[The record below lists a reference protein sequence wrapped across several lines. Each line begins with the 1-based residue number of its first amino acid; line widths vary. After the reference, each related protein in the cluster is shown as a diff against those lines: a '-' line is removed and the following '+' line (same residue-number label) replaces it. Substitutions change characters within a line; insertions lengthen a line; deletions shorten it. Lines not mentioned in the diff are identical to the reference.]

1 MRVVVQ
7 GVTELKFSEREAQSI
22 GGERRFPRKERVLKV
37 LLMEKPIIRLVT
49 CGSVDDGKSTLIG
62 RLLVETDSVPDD
74 TIDAAKSVRRSGSTI
89 RAGEIDFSL
98 LTDGLEAEREQGI
111 TIDVAYRS
119 MNLLNGRRL
128 IIADAPGHEQY
139 TRNMAVAASRSDIAL
154 VLIDATRGIRTQ
166 TLRHL
171 TICSLMGVTKIAV
184 VINKLD
190 GVGYSEQVYNQI
202 REGLVQTVERLEITS
217 LQFIPVSALAG
228 DNVVYSTGAM
238 PWYCGPTLLEYI
250 QEWDIQNAGENLPRL
265 NVQMISRAK
274 NFRGLAGTVVGGK
287 FSVGDEVAVLP
298 SKKTAKIS
306 QISTFGGDLLS
317 AEDGHAVTLVLEP
330 EVDATRGDIV
340 ELSTKSSTPADRFA
354 TTLVWLGEADLI
366 HSKSYFLIS
375 GSTQVPAI
383 VTNVKYVL
391 NINNGEHDAARVLK
405 TNEIGV
411 VELATDAP
419 IGLISYGQNRFK
431 GNFILVDRGT
441 MNTVGAGMVTHAL
454 RRSANISEHHYE
466 LDREARAKQK
476 NQRAKVVWLTGLSG
490 SGKSSIANALEKKL
504 FSLGMHSYVLDGDN
518 MRLGLNKDLGF
529 TREDRAENV
538 RRVSEVAHVLYDA
551 GLITIVALVSPYAA
565 DRSQARAL
573 FPESDFA
580 EVWVNTPTEV
590 CAQRDP
596 KRLYIK
602 AASGEL
608 PNLTGVGQEYQAPEE
623 PILTLDGTV
632 ELDLNVKILVD
643 RIFGS

>member
-1 MRVVVQ
+1 
-7 GVTELKFSEREAQSI
+7 
-22 GGERRFPRKERVLKV
+22 
-37 LLMEKPIIRLVT
+37 MEKPIIRLVT

-74 TIDAAKSVRRSGSTI
+74 TVDAAKSVRRSGSTI
-89 RAGEIDFSL
+89 KAGEIDFSL

-139 TRNMAVAASRSDIAL
+139 TRNMAVAASRADIAL
-154 VLIDATRGIRTQ
+154 VLVDATRGIRTQ

-190 GVGYSEQVYNQI
+190 GVDYSEQVFVGIQ
-202 REGLVQTVERLEITS
+202 EGLKETIERLEITNI
-217 LQFIPVSALAG
+217 QFVPVSALAG
-228 DNVVYSTGAM
+228 DNVVFGTDNM
-238 PWYCGPTLLEYI
+238 PWYQGLTLLEYV
-250 QEWDIQNAGENLPRL
+250 QEWDVQVVGENMPRL
-265 NVQMISRAK
+265 NVQMISRAE
-274 NFRGLAGTVVGGK
+274 NFRGLAGTIVGGK
-287 FSVGDEVAVLP
+287 FAVGDEVSVLP
-298 SKKTAKIS
+298 SKKSAKIS
-306 QISTFGGDLLS
+306 KISTFDGDLQS
-317 AEDGHAVTLVLEP
+317 AEDGKAVTLVLEP
-330 EVDATRGDIV
+330 DVDATRGDVI
-340 ELSTKSSTPADRFA
+340 ELSTKATSPADRFA
-354 TTLVWLGEADLI
+354 ATVVWLGESHLI

-383 VTNVKYVL
+383 VTNIRHVL
-391 NINNGEHDAARVLK
+391 NINNGEQDAARVLK

-419 IGLISYGQNRFK
+419 IALTPYKQNRFK
-431 GNFILVDRGT
+431 GNFILVDRAT

-466 LDREARAKQK
+466 IDREARAAQK
-476 NQRAKVVWLTGLSG
+476 NQRSRVIWLTGLSG
-490 SGKSSIANALEKKL
+490 SGKSTIANTLEKKL
-504 FSLGMHSYVLDGDN
+504 FSLGMHAYVLDGDN

-538 RRVSEVAHVLYDA
+538 RRVSEVAHNLYDA
-551 GLITIVALVSPYAA
+551 GLITIVALVSPYAE
-565 DRSQARAL
+565 DRAQAKAL
-573 FPESDFA
+573 FPECDFA
-580 EVWVNTPTEV
+580 EVWVKTPAEV
-590 CAQRDP
+590 CAERDP
-596 KRLYIK
+596 KGLYKK

-608 PNLTGVGQEYQAPEE
+608 PNLTGVGQEYEAPAEAD
-623 PILTLDGTV
+623 LVLDGTL
-632 ELDLNVKILVD
+632 ELDANLERILSSL
-643 RIFGS
+643 FPESS

>member
-1 MRVVVQ
+1 
-7 GVTELKFSEREAQSI
+7 
-22 GGERRFPRKERVLKV
+22 
-37 LLMEKPIIRLVT
+37 MEKPIIRLVT

-74 TIDAAKSVRRSGSTI
+74 TVDAAKSVRRSGSTI
-89 RAGEIDFSL
+89 KAGEIDFSL

-154 VLIDATRGIRTQ
+154 VLVDATRGIRAQ

-190 GVGYSEQVYNQI
+190 GVDYREQVYKEIQ
-202 REGLVQTVERLEITS
+202 EGLKETIERLGITKI
-217 LQFIPVSALAG
+217 QFVPVSALAG
-228 DNVVYSTGAM
+228 DNVVYGTENM
-238 PWYCGPTLLEYI
+238 PWYDGPTLLEYI
-250 QEWDIQNAGENLPRL
+250 QEWEVEDAGEHLPRL
-265 NVQMISRAK
+265 NVQMISRSE
-274 NFRGLAGTVVGGK
+274 NFRGLAGTVVGGE
-287 FSVGDEVAVLP
+287 FSLGDEVAVLP

-306 QISTFGGDLLS
+306 QITTF
-317 AEDGHAVTLVLEP
+317 DGNLQQAVDGKAVTIVLEP
-330 EVDATRGDIV
+330 DVDATRGDVI
-340 ELSTKSSTPADRFA
+340 ELAANASLPADRFA
-354 TTLVWLGEADLI
+354 ATLVWLGETDLI

-383 VTNVKYVL
+383 VTNIRHVL

-405 TNEIGV
+405 ANEIGV

-419 IGLISYGQNRFK
+419 IALTPYKQNRFK
-431 GNFILVDRGT
+431 GNFILVDRAT

-454 RRSANISEHHYE
+454 RRSSNISEHHYE
-466 LDREARAKQK
+466 IDRDARAAQK
-476 NQRAKVVWLTGLSG
+476 NQKAKVIWLTGLSG
-490 SGKSSIANALEKKL
+490 SGKSTIANALEKNL
-504 FSLGMHSYVLDGDN
+504 FSLGMHAYVLDGDN

-538 RRVSEVAHVLYDA
+538 RRVSEVAHSLYDA
-551 GLITIVALVSPYAA
+551 GLLAIVALVSPYGE
-565 DRSQARAL
+565 DRAQAKAL
-573 FPESDFA
+573 FPDGDFV
-580 EVWVNTPTEV
+580 EVWVKTPAET
-590 CAQRDP
+590 CAERDP
-596 KRLYIK
+596 KGLYKK
-602 AASGEL
+602 AAAGEL
-608 PNLTGVGQEYQAPEE
+608 PNLTGVGQEYENPESAD
-623 PILTLDGTV
+623 LVLDGTAPV
-632 ELDLNVKILVD
+632 EDNLGLLLKK
-643 RIFGS
+643 FF

>member
-1 MRVVVQ
+1 
-7 GVTELKFSEREAQSI
+7 
-22 GGERRFPRKERVLKV
+22 
-37 LLMEKPIIRLVT
+37 MEKPIIRLVT

-89 RAGEIDFSL
+89 KAGEIDFSL

-154 VLIDATRGIRTQ
+154 VLVDATRGIRTQ

-184 VINKLD
+184 VVNKLD
-190 GVGYSEQVYNQI
+190 GVDYSEQVFNQI
-202 REGLVQTVERLEITS
+202 KGGLKETIERLEIKNID
-217 LQFIPVSALAG
+217 FVPVSALAG
-228 DNVVYSTGAM
+228 DNVVYPTKNM
-238 PWYCGPTLLEYI
+238 PWYSGPTLLDYI
-250 QEWDIQNAGENLPRL
+250 QEWELEDSGENLPRL
-265 NVQMISRAK
+265 GVQMISRAE
-274 NFRGLAGTVVGGK
+274 NFRGVAGSVVGGS
-287 FSVGDEVAVLP
+287 FAVGDEVAVLP
-298 SKKTAKIS
+298 SKRTAKIG
-306 QISTFGGDLLS
+306 QISTFAGDLQS
-317 AEDGHAVTLVLEP
+317 AEDGQAVTLVLEP
-330 EVDATRGDIV
+330 DVDATRGDVI
-340 ELSTKSSTPADRFA
+340 ELASKASSPADRFA
-354 TTLVWLGEADLI
+354 ATVVWLGETDLI

-383 VTNVKYVL
+383 VTNIRHVL

-419 IGLISYGQNRFK
+419 IALVPYKQNRFK
-431 GNFILVDRGT
+431 GNFILVDRST
-441 MNTVGAGMVTHAL
+441 MNTVGAGMVTHTL
-454 RRSANISEHHYE
+454 RRSDNISEQPYE
-466 LDREARAKQK
+466 IDREARATQK
-476 NQRAKVVWLTGLSG
+476 NQKAQVIWLTGLSG
-490 SGKSSIANALEKKL
+490 SGKSTVANALEKRL

-538 RRVSEVAHVLYDA
+538 RRVSEVAYNLYNA
-551 GLITIVALVSPYAA
+551 GLITIVALVSPYAE
-565 DRSQARAL
+565 DRAQAKTL
-573 FPESDFA
+573 FPEGDFA
-580 EVWVNTPTEV
+580 EVWVKTSAEL
-590 CAQRDP
+590 CAERDP
-596 KRLYIK
+596 KGLYKK
-602 AASGEL
+602 AAAGEL
-608 PNLTGVGQEYQAPEE
+608 PNLTGVGQDYEAPESTE
-623 PILTLDGTV
+623 LVLDGARPVEESV
-632 ELDLNVKILVD
+632 ELLIGK
-643 RIFGS
+643 FFS

>member
-1 MRVVVQ
+1 
-7 GVTELKFSEREAQSI
+7 
-22 GGERRFPRKERVLKV
+22 
-37 LLMEKPIIRLVT
+37 MEKPIIRLVT

-74 TIDAAKSVRRSGSTI
+74 TVDAAKSVRRSGSTI
-89 RAGEIDFSL
+89 KAGEIDFSL

-139 TRNMAVAASRSDIAL
+139 TRNMAVAASRADIAL
-154 VLIDATRGIRTQ
+154 VLVDATRGIRTQ

-190 GVGYSEQVYNQI
+190 GVDYSEKVFNEIQ
-202 REGLVQTVERLEITS
+202 EGLKETIERLEITNI
-217 LQFIPVSALAG
+217 QFVPVSALAG
-228 DNVVYSTGAM
+228 DNVVYETENM
-238 PWYCGPTLLEYI
+238 PWYQGPTLLEYI
-250 QEWDIQNAGENLPRL
+250 QEWDVEDSGENLPRL
-265 NVQMISRAK
+265 NVQMISRAE
-274 NFRGLAGTVVGGK
+274 NFRGVAGSIVGGS
-287 FSVGDEVAVLP
+287 FAVGDEVAVLP
-298 SKKTAKIS
+298 SKKTAKIGR
-306 QISTFGGDLLS
+306 ISTFDGNLHS
-317 AEDGHAVTLVLEP
+317 ADDGKAVTLVLEP
-330 EVDATRGDIV
+330 DVDATRGDVI
-340 ELSTKSSTPADRFA
+340 ELAAKASSPADRFA
-354 TTLVWLGEADLI
+354 ATVVWLGETDLI

-383 VTNVKYVL
+383 VTNIRHVL

-419 IGLISYGQNRFK
+419 IALVPYKQNRFK
-431 GNFILVDRGT
+431 GNFILVDRAT

-466 LDREARAKQK
+466 IDREARAAQK
-476 NQRAKVVWLTGLSG
+476 SQKAKVIWLTGLSG
-490 SGKSSIANALEKKL
+490 SGKSTIANALEKKL
-504 FSLGMHSYVLDGDN
+504 FSVGMHAYVLDGDN

-538 RRVSEVAHVLYDA
+538 RRVSEVAHSLYDA
-551 GLITIVALVSPYAA
+551 GLVAIVALVSPFAA
-565 DRSQARAL
+565 DRKQARSI
-573 FPESDFA
+573 FPVGDFA
-580 EVWVNTPTEV
+580 EVWVATPAEV
-590 CAQRDP
+590 CAERDP
-596 KRLYIK
+596 KGLYKK
-602 AASGEL
+602 AAAGEL
-608 PNLTGVGQEYQAPEE
+608 PNLTGVGQEYEAPESAE
-623 PILTLDGTV
+623 LTIDGTLSV
-632 ELDLNVKILVD
+632 EANVIALYEK
-643 RIFGS
+643 FWS